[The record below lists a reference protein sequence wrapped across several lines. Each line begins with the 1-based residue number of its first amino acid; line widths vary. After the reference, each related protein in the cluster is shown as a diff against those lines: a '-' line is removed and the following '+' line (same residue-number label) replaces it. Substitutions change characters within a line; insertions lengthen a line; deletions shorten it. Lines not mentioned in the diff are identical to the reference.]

1 MSGAEVRGTEA
12 GVLAVPSLK
21 NAGCGLTLK
30 APFPWFGGKSRVAP
44 FVWKRFGKVRNYVEP
59 FAGSLA
65 VLLGRPRPF
74 EGLETVN
81 DKDGLVSNFWRALQ
95 DDPDAVAHYADW
107 PVNENDLHARHAWLV
122 GQRDNLVAGL
132 EGDPEYYVAKVAGW
146 WVWGICCWIGG
157 GWCSGAGPWQV
168 VEVDGARQLVHLSGG
183 VGVKRKLVHMGP
195 GRGINRTRIHLGNAG
210 RGVNRRPVCLKSY
223 MNSLAKRL
231 RGVRVCSGDW
241 LRVCGEAP
249 TVSLGLTAVFLDP
262 PYGHSERD
270 ENIYR
275 IDEDVSAAVR
285 AWAVA
290 HGNELRLRI
299 ALCGY
304 DGEHSMPKDWS
315 MVRWKPRGGYG
326 SQSNGRGRANAGREC
341 VWFSPH
347 CLRIMDSQRE
357 LFAEV

>member
-1 MSGAEVRGTEA
+1 M
-12 GVLAVPSLK
+12 PSLK
-21 NAGCGLTLK
+21 NAGCGLALK

-65 VLLGRPRPF
+65 VLLGRSRPF

-81 DKDGLVSNFWRALQ
+81 DKDGFVSNFWRALR

-122 GQRDNLVAGL
+122 GQQDNLAARL
-132 EGDPEYYVAKVAGW
+132 EGDPEYYNEKVAGW
-146 WVWGICCWIGG
+146 WVWGICSWIGG

-168 VEVDGARQLVHLSGG
+168 VEVDGARQLVHMSGG
-183 VGVKRKLVHMGP
+183 TGVKRQLV
-195 GRGINRTRIHLGNAG
+195 HLGNAG
-210 RGVNRRPVCLKSY
+210 RGVKRTRVHLGGGVGVNRKLVNLKAY
-223 MNSLAKRL
+223 MDALAERL
-231 RGVRVCSGDW
+231 RDVRVCSGDW
-241 LRVCGEAP
+241 LRVCADSI
-249 TVSLGLTAVFLDP
+249 TVKLGLTAVFLDP
-262 PYGHSERD
+262 PYAHNERD

-275 IDEDVSAAVR
+275 IDEDVSIAVR
-285 AWAVA
+285 EWAVA
-290 HGNELRLRI
+290 HGNDPGFRI

-304 DGEHSMPKDWS
+304 DGEHPMPDDWS
-315 MVRWKPRGGYG
+315 IVRWKARVGYG
-326 SQSNGRGRANAGREC
+326 FLGNGRGRVNAGREC

-347 CLRIMDSQRE
+347 CLRIMDGQRE